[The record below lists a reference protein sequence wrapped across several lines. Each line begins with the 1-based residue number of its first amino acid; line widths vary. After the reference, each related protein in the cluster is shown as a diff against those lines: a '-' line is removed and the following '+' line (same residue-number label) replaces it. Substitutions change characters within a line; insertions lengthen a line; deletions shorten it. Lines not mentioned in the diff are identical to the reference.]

1 MPRAH
6 WTKQVPGEPRQPTPL
21 RILTAPLLITAV
33 PAVVD
38 VVTDPEEGL
47 QNLFLHTNWWVVLHS
62 VGEVGGGGGA
72 QVSAGSSQEQPGQA
86 RRPETPSLDNS
97 ERAAL
102 HH

>member
-6 WTKQVPGEPRQPTPL
+6 WTKRVPGEPRQPTPL

-47 QNLFLHTNWWVVLHS
+47 AELVLAH
-62 VGEVGGGGGA
+62 ELVGGVAFCWGRGRTSISGKLPGA
-72 QVSAGSSQEQPGQA
+72 AWAGTAARDAVPG
-86 RRPETPSLDNS
+86 
-97 ERAAL
+97 
-102 HH
+102 